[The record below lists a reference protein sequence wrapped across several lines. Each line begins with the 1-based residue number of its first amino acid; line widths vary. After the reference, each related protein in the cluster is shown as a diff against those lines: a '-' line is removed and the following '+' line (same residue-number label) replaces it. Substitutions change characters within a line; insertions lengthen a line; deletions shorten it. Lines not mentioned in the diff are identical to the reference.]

1 LKRSAGNEKTPD
13 PFSGSHQVIGI
24 LWILFGAALATNV
37 AIDVFGA
44 INAGYSIDTGLV
56 LAFAVEGV
64 GSVLAIVSGIALLF
78 SRYRARYVALLTSI
92 LFAVYLVLYLI
103 FGGEGSLLVR
113 VIVPFVLIALCVT
126 TIKAVRQKRMP
137 D

>member
-1 LKRSAGNEKTPD
+1 VNRIR
-13 PFSGSHQVIGI
+13 QVIGAS
-24 LWILFGAALATNV
+24 WILFGAVLATDV

-64 GSVLAIVSGIALLF
+64 GSVLATVSGIALLF
-78 SRYRARYVALLTSI
+78 RRHGARYLALLTSI

-113 VIVPFVLIALCVT
+113 VIVPFLLLGLCVT
-126 TIKAVRQKRMP
+126 TINTVRQKRMT